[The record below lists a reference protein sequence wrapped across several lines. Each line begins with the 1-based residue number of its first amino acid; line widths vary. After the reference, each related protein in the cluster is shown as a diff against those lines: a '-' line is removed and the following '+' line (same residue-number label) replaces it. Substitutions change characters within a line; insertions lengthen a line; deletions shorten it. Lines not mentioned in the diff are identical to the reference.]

1 MQEMERFRNPVKAF
15 SYRLNGQTK
24 EEYIVGPV
32 RAGVYFDLDL
42 DRFLTILFTQ
52 LTFFR
57 SESI

>member
-1 MQEMERFRNPVKAF
+1 MQEMERFRNPVTAF
-15 SYRLNGQTK
+15 SYRFNGQTK

-42 DRFLTILFTQ
+42 DQFLTILFTQ

-57 SESI
+57 SQSI